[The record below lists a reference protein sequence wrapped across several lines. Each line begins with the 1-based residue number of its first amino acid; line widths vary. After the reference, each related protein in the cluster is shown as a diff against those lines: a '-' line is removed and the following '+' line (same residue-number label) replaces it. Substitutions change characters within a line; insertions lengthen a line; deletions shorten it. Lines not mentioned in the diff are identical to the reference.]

1 MEREIEEKPVSTGEA
16 STTANR
22 RLSRILFIAVMIIVP
37 VILAL
42 TSVRL
47 VMTPAL
53 IHFEYNQPGFPPDPY
68 GFTKE
73 DRIYWSQ
80 IALDYLLN
88 SEDISYLGDLRFS
101 DGTPVYNARELRHM
115 LDVKNTVSGVL
126 YVWYISI
133 AAMVILGAWAW
144 HSARWRDFKKGLARG
159 GFLTMVLIGAI
170 LLFVLLSFGV
180 LFVAFHNVFFQPG
193 TWTFNFSDTLIRL
206 FPERFWRDVFMIV
219 GGLSFAG
226 GLLLT
231 LVFRNRD
238 PIKPEDNEGLSPNI

>member
-1 MEREIEEKPVSTGEA
+1 
-16 STTANR
+16 
-22 RLSRILFIAVMIIVP
+22 
-37 VILAL
+37 
-42 TSVRL
+42 
-47 VMTPAL
+47 MTPAL
-53 IHFEYNQPGFPPDPY
+53 IHFEYNRPGFPPDPY
-68 GFTKE
+68 GFLKE

-80 IALDYLLN
+80 IVLDYLLN

-101 DGTPVYNARELRHM
+101 DGTPVYNACELRHM

-126 YVWYISI
+126 YVWHISI
-133 AAMVILGAWAW
+133 AALVILGGWAW
-144 HSARWRDFKKGLARG
+144 HSARWRDFERSARG

-170 LLFVLLSFGV
+170 LLFVLLSFGI

-226 GLLLT
+226 GLLLAV
-231 LVFRNRD
+231 VFKN
-238 PIKPEDNEGLSPNI
+238 KNN